1 MLNNKQ
7 LRFIDEY
14 MIDSN
19 ASRAYVASGYSS
31 INPDKNAYKLL
42 KKQEII
48 DEIKKRQQQT
58 SAKLNLTRESLIQD
72 LIDIKDLTKSSFPPS
87 AIKAI
92 EVILKMEGWDKPA
105 TEITKDDD
113 GDIVIKIVT
122 KDNKD

>member
-1 MLNNKQ
+1 MNLTPKQ
-7 LRFIDEY
+7 LKFIDEY
-14 MIDSN
+14 LIDSN
-19 ASRAYVASGYSS
+19 ATQAAIRSGYSQ
-31 INPDKNAYKLL
+31 KTAYSQGQRLL
-42 KKQEII
+42 KNVEISKAI
-48 DEIKKRQQQT
+48 NSKQQQT

-113 GDIVIKIVT
+113 GDIDINIT
-122 KDNKD
+122 IHNNK